1 MRSSRGVRAWSF
13 FLAVA
18 VLAASPHHAAAQ
30 EDFRSLDPDRPLHVT
45 DAYPKKFMEWE
56 FQVGLEGAWT
66 QAGRRALGGLFEL
79 ETGLFRNFE
88 IGGGLE
94 LATEDEGGVSRTG
107 IEAVELD
114 ALYNF
119 NHESWAW
126 PAVAV
131 QIGAEIPVGG
141 DLSRDDWALGA
152 DLILTRSFASRL
164 RLHANSGYVI
174 AARRDDDDY
183 WRGGLAFDV
192 PMGFGS
198 RILLG
203 DLYAE
208 IPIDTGRTRVWAEL
222 GTRIQVSNVSVF
234 DLGLATRL
242 DEWEAG
248 AANVRLVIGLSRVF
262 GIGAW
267 VDVPEYPNPRIR

>member
-1 MRSSRGVRAWSF
+1 MRPSCGVRFWPL
-13 FLAVA
+13 FLVIA
-18 VLAASPHHAAAQ
+18 VLAGSPHHAAAQ

-45 DAYPKKFMEWE
+45 DAYPKKYMEWE

-66 QAGRRALGGLFEL
+66 EAGRKALGGLLEL

-88 IGGGLE
+88 IGAGLE
-94 LATEDEGGVSRTG
+94 MATEDEAGVARTG
-107 IEAVELD
+107 VEAVELD
-114 ALYNF
+114 GLYNF

-131 QIGAEIPVGG
+131 QMGAEIPVGG
-141 DLSRDDWALGA
+141 DLSRDDWAWGV
-152 DLILTRSFASRL
+152 DLILTRSFANRL
-164 RLHANSGYVI
+164 RLHANGGYVVASRI
-174 AARRDDDDY
+174 DGDDY

-208 IPIDTGRTRVWAEL
+208 LPVDAGRTRVWAEL

-234 DLGLATRL
+234 DLGLATRV
-242 DEWEAG
+242 DEWQAG
-248 AANVRLVIGLSRVF
+248 SSNVRLVIGLSRVF
-262 GIGAW
+262 GIAAW